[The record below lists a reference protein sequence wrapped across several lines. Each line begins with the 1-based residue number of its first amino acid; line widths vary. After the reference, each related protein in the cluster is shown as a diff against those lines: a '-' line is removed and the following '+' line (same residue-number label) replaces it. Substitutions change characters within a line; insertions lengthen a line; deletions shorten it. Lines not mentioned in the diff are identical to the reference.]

1 MFAEKGYAKALVAEV
16 AVAADIGKGT
26 VYEYFKSK
34 DDLFFAV
41 FEHVIQESSSTA
53 ETALA
58 KAAGRDAA
66 GRLVALSRAIAS
78 WIARHRHLYT
88 LSMEFW
94 AATVSASPEMRTRM
108 GQELRDIYRRFRRIV
123 GDIIQQGVDD
133 GIFKK
138 DIPPAAVA
146 AAVVGSWDGLGV
158 QAWFDPDFKIEKTAR
173 AFMDLIISGM
183 MAEN

>member
-1 MFAEKGYAKALVAEV
+1 
-16 AVAADIGKGT
+16 
-26 VYEYFKSK
+26 
-34 DDLFFAV
+34 
-41 FEHVIQESSSTA
+41 
-53 ETALA
+53 
-58 KAAGRDAA
+58 
-66 GRLVALSRAIAS
+66 
-78 WIARHRHLYT
+78 
-88 LSMEFW
+88 
-94 AATVSASPEMRTRM
+94 M

-173 AFMDLIISGM
+173 AFMVLIISGM